1 MRKIITK
8 AAVAA
13 LLGLLLQAGST
24 MACTNFLIT
33 KGASTDGS
41 TIISYS
47 ADSHVLYGEL
57 YYRPA
62 MTYPAGSMRF
72 IYEWDTGKPLGKIA
86 QAAQTYNV
94 VGNMNEYQVTIGE
107 TTFGGREELSD
118 STATI
123 DYGSL
128 IYIALERSKT
138 AREAIKVM
146 AELVAQYGYYSSGE
160 SFSIADPNEVWILEM
175 ISKGTNIVTNK
186 KTKTSV
192 NANKGAVWVAVRI
205 PDGYVSGH
213 ANQARIRQF
222 TLENMTTSISSK
234 NLDKIN
240 EPGIEIVYAADVI
253 TFAREKKYFNGEDKD
268 FSFSDTYAPVDF
280 GAARFCEIRVW
291 SMFKDV
297 NPDMQQ
303 YLDYVKGE
311 NLHNRMPLYIKPSKK
326 ISVHDVM
333 MFMRDHLEGT
343 ELDMTADVGA
353 GPHHLPYRWRPMTWS
368 YNGENY
374 CHERATATQQTGW
387 SYVANM
393 RSWLPREIG
402 GILWFGVDDA
412 AATVYSPMYC
422 SMTRIPETFA
432 VGNGD
437 MLTYSPTS
445 AHWVFNRVSNFAY
458 LRYDAMHADVQK
470 VQAELEAKYLALTAA
485 IDNGAKTLYD
495 KDPKMAVEFLT
506 DYSVNTGN
514 STVKK
519 WQELSDYLLVKY
531 MDGNVKKEKD
541 GKFLDNGYG
550 IMASPN
556 QPQLPDWWKKKIVED
571 TGKEKKVIGAAH

>member
-1 MRKIITK
+1 MRKTIIK
-8 AAVAA
+8 ATSVA
-13 LLGLLLQAGST
+13 LLGLLLQASST

-33 KGASTDGS
+33 KGASKDGS

-57 YYRPA
+57 YFRPA
-62 MTYPAGSMRF
+62 RTYSAGTFRL
-72 IYEWDTGKPLGKIA
+72 ITEWDTGKPLGKIA
-86 QAAQTYNV
+86 QVAQTYSG

-107 TTFGGREELSD
+107 TTYGGREELVD
-118 STATI
+118 TTAII

-146 AELVAQYGYYSSGE
+146 AELIAEYGYASEGE

-175 ISKGTNIVTNK
+175 IGKGTNMVTNK
-186 KTKTSV
+186 KTKIASNT
-192 NANKGAVWVAVRI
+192 NRGAVWVAVRI

-222 TLENMTTSISSK
+222 TLENMKTSISSK
-234 NLDKIN
+234 NMDKIN

-253 TFAREKKYFNGEDKD
+253 TFAREKKYFTGEDKD

-280 GAARFCEIRVW
+280 SAARFCEIRVW
-291 SMFKDV
+291 SMFKEI

-311 NLHNRMPLYIKPSKK
+311 NLQNRMPLYVKPDRK

-333 MFMRDHLEGT
+333 TFMRDHLEGT
-343 ELDMTADVGA
+343 ELDMSADIGA

-368 YNGENY
+368 YNGQNY

-387 SYVANM
+387 SYVAQM

-412 AATVYSPMYC
+412 ASTVYSPMYC
-422 SMTRIPETFA
+422 SMTRVPEAFA

-437 MLTYSPTS
+437 MMTYSPTS
-445 AHWVFNRVSNFAY
+445 AHWIFNRVSNFAY
-458 LRYDAMHADVQK
+458 LRYDAMHTDVAK
-470 VQAELEAKYLALTAA
+470 VQSDLESKYLALTAA
-485 IDNGAKTLYD
+485 IDNGAKMLYD
-495 KDPKMAVEFLT
+495 TDPKLAVEFLT

-514 STVKK
+514 STVKR
-519 WQELSDYLLVKY
+519 WEELSNYLLVKY

-541 GKFLDNGYG
+541 GKFMDNGYG
-550 IMASPN
+550 MMVSPN
-556 QPQLPDWWKKKIVED
+556 QPALPEWWKKKIVED
-571 TGKEKKVIGAAH
+571 TGNEKKVIGAAH

>member
-8 AAVAA
+8 ATVAA
-13 LLGLLLQAGST
+13 LLGLMLPAGT
-24 MACTNFLIT
+24 ALACTNFLIT

-280 GAARFCEIRVW
+280 SAARFCEIRVW

-311 NLHNRMPLYIKPSKK
+311 NLHNRMPLYIKPSRK

-445 AHWVFNRVSNFAY
+445 AHWVFNRVSNFSY

-470 VQAELEAKYLALTAA
+470 VQSELEAKYLALTAA

>member
-1 MRKIITK
+1 MRKTIIK
-8 AAVAA
+8 ATTLA
-13 LLGLLLQAGST
+13 LLGLLLQTGST

-33 KGASTDGS
+33 KGASKDGS

-62 MTYPAGSMRF
+62 MTYSAGAMRL
-72 IYEWDTGKPLGKIA
+72 ITEWDTGKPLGKIA
-86 QAAQTYNV
+86 QVAQTYSG

-107 TTFGGREELSD
+107 TTYGGREELVDTS
-118 STATI
+118 AVI

-146 AELVAQYGYYSSGE
+146 AELVAEYGYASEGE

-175 ISKGTNIVTNK
+175 IGKGTNMVTNK
-186 KTKTSV
+186 KTKITTNS
-192 NANKGAVWVAVRI
+192 NKGAAWVAVRI

-222 TLENMTTSISSK
+222 TLEDMKTSISSK

-253 TFAREKKYFNGEDKD
+253 TFARQKKYYSGEDKD
-268 FSFSDTYAPVDF
+268 FSFSDTYAPVNF
-280 GAARFCEIRVW
+280 EGARFCEIRVW
-291 SMFKDV
+291 SMFKEV
-297 NPDMQQ
+297 NPVMMQ

-311 NLHNRMPLYIKPSKK
+311 KLSHRMPLYIKPDRK

-333 MFMRDHLEGT
+333 TFMRDHLEGT
-343 ELDMTADVGA
+343 EFDMTADLGA
-353 GPHHLPYRWRPMTWS
+353 GPHQLPYRWRPMTWK
-368 YNGENY
+368 YNGVEY
-374 CHERATATQQTGW
+374 IHERATSTQQTGW
-387 SYVANM
+387 SYVAQM

-412 AATVYSPMYC
+412 ASTVYSPMYC
-422 SMTRIPETFA
+422 SMTRVPEAFA

-445 AHWVFNRVSNFAY
+445 AHWTFNRVSNYAY
-458 LRYDAMHADVQK
+458 LRYDAMHTDVKKAQS
-470 VQAELEAKYLALTAA
+470 ELESKYLALTAA
-485 IDNGAKTLYD
+485 VDNGAKMLYD
-495 KDPKMAVEFLT
+495 TDPKMAIEYLT

-514 STVKK
+514 STVKR
-519 WQELSDYLLVKY
+519 WTELSNYLLVKY

-541 GKFLDNGYG
+541 GKFLDNGHG
-550 IMASPN
+550 MMVSPS
-556 QPQLPDWWKKKIVED
+556 QPELPDWWKKKIIED
-571 TGKEKKVIGAAH
+571 TGNEKKAIVTEQ

>member
-1 MRKIITK
+1 MRKIIIK
-8 AAVAA
+8 ASLAA
-13 LLGLLLQAGST
+13 LLALMLPTGST
-24 MACTNFLIT
+24 TACTNFLIT

-47 ADSHVLYGEL
+47 ADAHVLFGEL

-62 MTYPAGSMRF
+62 RTYPAGSMRF
-72 IYEWDTGKPLGKIA
+72 VDEWDTGRPMGKIT
-86 QAAQTYNV
+86 QASQTYNV

-118 STATI
+118 STAII

-138 AREAIKVM
+138 AREAIKIMV
-146 AELVAQYGYYSSGE
+146 ELVAQYGYYSSGE

-186 KTKTSV
+186 KTKTSA

-253 TFAREKKYFNGEDKD
+253 TFAREKKYFSGADKD

-303 YLDYVKGE
+303 YFDYVKGE
-311 NLHNRMPLYIKPSKK
+311 NLSNRMPLYIKPSKK

-343 ELDMTADVGA
+343 ELDMTADLGA

-368 YNGENY
+368 YNGQNY

-412 AATVYSPMYC
+412 ASTVYSPMYC
-422 SMTRIPETFA
+422 SMTRVPETFA
-432 VGNGD
+432 EGNGD
-437 MLTYSPTS
+437 MFTFSPTS
-445 AHWVFNRVSNFAY
+445 AHWVFNRVSNFEY
-458 LRYDAMHADVQK
+458 LRYDAMHVDVQK
-470 VQAELEAKYLALTAA
+470 VQTELEAKYIALTAA
-485 IDNGAKTLYD
+485 IDNGAKTLYE
-495 KDPKMAVEFLT
+495 KDPKLAIEFLT

-514 STVKK
+514 STVKR
-519 WQELSDYLLVKY
+519 WQELSEYLLVKY
-531 MDGNVKKEKD
+531 MDGNIKKEKD
-541 GKFLDNGYG
+541 GKFLDNGHG
-550 IMASPN
+550 VMVSPI
-556 QPQLPDWWKKKIVED
+556 QPQLPEWWRKKIVED
-571 TGKEKKVIGAAH
+571 TGNEKKVIGAAH